1 MTKIAKDVSDREDF
15 MMTLDGLAR
24 EGARRLIAAA
34 LEAEVAAY
42 VARYSGERDAHGHA
56 LVVRNGTAKARG
68 VTVGS
73 GTFTIEAP
81 RVNDKRVID
90 GERQKFT
97 SAILPPYLRRSK
109 NVSDVLPLLY
119 LRGLSTGDFQDAL
132 KSLLGENAPG
142 LSSSNI
148 TRLVSVFSDE
158 REAWQKRSLEGSDY
172 VYIWVDG
179 IHFNVRLEDERVATL
194 VVIGAKV
201 DGTKEVIAL
210 EDGYRESKESWLFLL
225 RNLRDRGMKAPNV
238 AVGDGALGFWPA
250 LAEVFPTTLEQ
261 RCWVHKIVNVL
272 DKLPKSMQSRAKAHL
287 HDVVNAPTR
296 QEANKAID
304 AFQSTYGDKYPKATK
319 CLLDSRNELLVF
331 FDFPAAHWKHLRTTN
346 PIESTFATV
355 RLRTRV
361 TKGPGSR
368 SAGLAMVYK
377 LLITAQMTWR
387 KLSSPEL
394 LTLVRN
400 GVAFEDGVRVER
412 PAAPANTKPMI
423 TKVRSKKKNDYAEKA
438 AA

>member
-1 MTKIAKDVSDREDF
+1 
-15 MMTLDGLAR
+15 
-24 EGARRLIAAA
+24 
-34 LEAEVAAY
+34 
-42 VARYSGERDAHGHA
+42 
-56 LVVRNGTAKARG
+56 
-68 VTVGS
+68 
-73 GTFTIEAP
+73 
-81 RVNDKRVID
+81 
-90 GERQKFT
+90 
-97 SAILPPYLRRSK
+97 
-109 NVSDVLPLLY
+109 
-119 LRGLSTGDFQDAL
+119 LSTGDFQDAL
-132 KSLLGENAPG
+132 RGLLGENASG

-148 TRLVSVFSDE
+148 TRLVSTFSDE
-158 REAWQKRSLEGSDY
+158 REAWQKRSLEDSDY

-179 IHFNVRLEDERVATL
+179 IHFNVRIGDERVAIL

-238 AVGDGALGFWPA
+238 AVGDGALGFWAA
-250 LAEVFPTTLEQ
+250 LPEVFPSTLEQ

-272 DKLPKSMQSRAKAHL
+272 DKLPKSMQARAKAKL
-287 HDVVNAPTR
+287 HEVVNAPTR
-296 QEANKAID
+296 QEANKAMD
-304 AFQSTYGDKYPKATK
+304 TFQSTYGDKYPKATK
-319 CLLDSRNELLVF
+319 CLLDSRNQLLVF

-377 LLITAQMTWR
+377 LLETAAKTWR

-394 LTLVRN
+394 LPLVRN

-412 PAAPANTKPMI
+412 TAAPANTKPTL
-423 TKVRSKKKNDYAEKA
+423 TKVRKKKKDDYAEKA